1 MKKFI
6 GSVAVLT
13 LSASLFMACS
23 NKPVF
28 VANKDKPLVFFNR
41 QPSDPKSGEI
51 DMASM
56 NWNDKTYYVGFDAA
70 SGGTVQGKLITNFLA
85 NSEPSAIDRN
95 GDGVIGYV
103 LCIGDVGHND
113 SKARTEGIRKTLG
126 TWNGSTAPGKT
137 KEGSVSVGGKDLK
150 VVELDGK
157 EMIGSDGSTWNADA
171 ATKAMDSWVKK
182 FDTAIDMVISNN
194 DGMAMGCLNSSSF
207 PEGIPIFGYDANTD
221 AIEAI
226 GTGRLT
232 GTVSQNVDAQ
242 AAATLQVIRNLLDGI
257 TGEEAVSSG
266 ITKTDKYGNKITAAI
281 DYIPATKTLLAQNTA
296 VNSSNW
302 QLYTVGT
309 RDIAIKHSNAPEKKV
324 LLTIYNSADDFL
336 SSSYLPALNYYAPLL
351 SLKLT
356 IVQGDGQNESSCIDK
371 FTNLSEYDA
380 FAINMVKTN
389 SGHEYTEKLKY

>member
-171 ATKAMDSWVKK
+171 ATKAMDS
-182 FDTAIDMVISNN
+182 
-194 DGMAMGCLNSSSF
+194 
-207 PEGIPIFGYDANTD
+207 
-221 AIEAI
+221 
-226 GTGRLT
+226 
-232 GTVSQNVDAQ
+232 
-242 AAATLQVIRNLLDGI
+242 
-257 TGEEAVSSG
+257 
-266 ITKTDKYGNKITAAI
+266 
-281 DYIPATKTLLAQNTA
+281 
-296 VNSSNW
+296 
-302 QLYTVGT
+302 
-309 RDIAIKHSNAPEKKV
+309 
-324 LLTIYNSADDFL
+324 
-336 SSSYLPALNYYAPLL
+336 
-351 SLKLT
+351 
-356 IVQGDGQNESSCIDK
+356 
-371 FTNLSEYDA
+371 
-380 FAINMVKTN
+380 
-389 SGHEYTEKLKY
+389 